1 MTRKVAVV
9 LLVCSLT
16 SLIVSARDRDVT
28 GELPAL
34 HQIYTATLTP
44 SYGCRPPAE
53 FSRGYQGT
61 ALFLSTYS
69 RTRNAPD
76 LLFNGA
82 CGSDDYFQASTAGD
96 DMALIADL
104 GTEVPLADVS
114 AHKAFNV
121 RNIAGT
127 DNESKFAQSA
137 PVALGHTYVV
147 LLNKSDVRGL
157 FAIRV
162 TAHER
167 NRSVTLQYAVKQYQ
181 LLDVTAQSPGFDWGT
196 QNLSANNP

>member
-1 MTRKVAVV
+1 MTRKVAIA

-16 SLIVSARDRDVT
+16 SLITSARVRDVT
-28 GELPAL
+28 GDLPAL
-34 HQIYTATLTP
+34 HQVYTATLTP
-44 SYGCRPPAE
+44 SYSCRPPAE
-53 FSRGYQGT
+53 FATGYQGT

-82 CGSDDYFQASTAGD
+82 CGSDDYFHASTAGD

-104 GTEVPLADVS
+104 GKAVPLADVS

-121 RNIAGT
+121 RNIAAS
-127 DNESKFAQSA
+127 DNESKFARSA

-147 LLNKSDVRGL
+147 LLNKSGVRGL

-181 LLDVTAQSPGFDWGT
+181 LLDVTAQSPGFGWET
-196 QNLSANNP
+196 QNVSAIKP